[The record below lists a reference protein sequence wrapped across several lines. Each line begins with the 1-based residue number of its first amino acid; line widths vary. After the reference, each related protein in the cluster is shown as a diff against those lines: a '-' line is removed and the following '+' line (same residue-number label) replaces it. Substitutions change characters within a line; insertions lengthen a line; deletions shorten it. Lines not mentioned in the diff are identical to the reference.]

1 MNFRAKKILLLAL
14 AAALLTVNGFL
25 LPMLNRERGALGIT
39 RIEPLENAPPM
50 LALTTQVL
58 GGFRGLIAN
67 ALWIRS
73 TQLQEDGKYFEMV
86 QLADWITKLEPHIVT
101 VWTVQAWNMAFNIS
115 VKFPDHAD
123 RWRWVQRGIEL
134 LRDDAIRYN
143 PDQPGL
149 YGDLAWMFQFKMG
162 QNMDDAHFYYKGA
175 WANEMT
181 QVLQG
186 VGGRFDGLINPQTPL
201 QQEQARLLRT
211 KYKMDPLKMRE
222 VNERYGPLD
231 WRLPEAHAIYWCSV
245 GLDKSRKDEDVRK
258 LRTGIYQSMNL
269 SFQRGR
275 LVLSSNAPPRLL
287 PNLEIAPRVS
297 AAFLEQLTNS
307 PAQLTN
313 GISRAYRNFLRD
325 APYQFFIVNRS
336 REAEFW
342 LRELRRR
349 FPESL
354 PADVTLAEYAVIRA
368 EMQTEEQRQTY
379 ITGLIQAFIVN
390 RFRAALDAQPDEADE
405 YLRRAN
411 ELYAAYQKR
420 TSGNQR
426 TAIPTVAEIQNFVA
440 EQMLAPDSGLGPEET
455 ARLRTLLG
463 RPAPAPGPVKPQ

>member
-1 MNFRAKKILLLAL
+1 MNSRVKKILLLAL
-14 AAALLTVNGFL
+14 ATALLTANGFL
-25 LPMLNRERGALGIT
+25 LPVLNRERGALGIT
-39 RIEPLENAPPM
+39 RIEPLKNAPPM

-186 VGGRFDGLINPQTPL
+186 VGGRFDGLINPQNPL